1 MGSADGVTRKPC
13 GRYSRSDIAS
23 PARLPRAVIQ
33 WPDDSLAGL
42 PRPRATLAGMRTLAH
57 IQRLSDEG
65 GRGWLVDV
73 RCVCGRTGWLEPAIL
88 AQQVG
93 WDATLESLTQRLR
106 CTQCGQKEL
115 TLTAIPAPRPRGIPK
130 NPH

>member
-1 MGSADGVTRKPC
+1 VASRPVCWCDPTA
-13 GRYSRSDIAS
+13 RYACAVRSLD
-23 PARLPRAVIQ
+23 
-33 WPDDSLAGL
+33 
-42 PRPRATLAGMRTLAH
+42 H

-73 RCVCGRTGWLEPAIL
+73 RCRCGRTGWLEL
-88 AQQVG
+88 ARLAHQVG
-93 WDATLESLTQRLR
+93 WDATLDSLRQRLR
-106 CTQCGQKEL
+106 CTACGEKGL